1 MDISPQDFLDL
12 GKNSNQPQF
21 ILYKVGVVLKIK
33 GYGKIFYAQMF
44 MIRWKYYDN
53 KKEKEQTKNVNSK
66 GNLQHQYA
74 GLILIMSG

>member
-1 MDISPQDFLDL
+1 MKVDVEKIAKKYIQKPIYKVIDASFFEEMDISPQDFLDL

-44 MIRWKYYDN
+44 MIR
-53 KKEKEQTKNVNSK
+53 
-66 GNLQHQYA
+66 
-74 GLILIMSG
+74 